1 MQLILEK
8 RAQASHFMHFASPL
22 LAISLTV
29 LLGGV
34 IFSAMGQPPLTALYI
49 YFVDPLTS
57 LWAIEEVLV
66 KAAPLVLIGVGL
78 SITFR
83 ANVWNI
89 GAEGQLTAGAILGA
103 IIPIFF
109 AQWQSPLALIT
120 MLALGMLGGA
130 MLAAIPA
137 LLKTRFGVNEIL
149 TSLMLVYVAQL
160 LLDTI
165 CVQVVWS

>member
-8 RAQASHFMHFASPL
+8 RAQASRLMHFASPL
-22 LAISLTV
+22 LAITLTV

-34 IFSAMGQPPLTALYI
+34 VFAAMGQPPLTALYI
-49 YFVDPLTS
+49 YFIDPLTN
-57 LWAIEEVLV
+57 LWSIEEVLV

-78 SITFR
+78 SVTFR

-109 AQWQSPLALIT
+109 AEWQSPLAFVA
-120 MLALGMLGGA
+120 MLALGCWVVLCW
-130 MLAAIPA
+130 LPYR
-137 LLKTRFGVNEIL
+137 RF
-149 TSLMLVYVAQL
+149 
-160 LLDTI
+160 
-165 CVQVVWS
+165 